1 MFYGNKKY
9 MNMQL
14 LNKKETIKIN
24 LGMQRPLTDSCGGDF
39 SPVRFN

>member
-1 MFYGNKKY
+1 

-14 LNKKETIKIN
+14 LNETGTIKIN
-24 LGMQRPLTDSCGGDF
+24 PGIQRPLTDSCGGDL